1 LGHRQPGTGR
11 TNRQSGTRPWI
22 ASKAW
27 RSTSL
32 SFSPNRALPVA
43 PKAAAAR
50 PVTST
55 HVRDGPGGF
64 LRDLVPVRMSV
75 HAGPQ

>member
-11 TNRQSGTRPWI
+11 ANRQSGTRPWI

-32 SFSPNRALPVA
+32 SFSPTGPCPLLRRQPQRGQSQALTSA
-43 PKAAAAR
+43 TALAASFA
-50 PVTST
+50 TSFPY
-55 HVRDGPGGF
+55 G
-64 LRDLVPVRMSV
+64 
-75 HAGPQ
+75 